1 MTAPAPLAPV
11 RSPWLVFGVCAG
23 AAYVTTLDLS
33 IVNVAF
39 PEILDEFDGTSRAD
53 LSWIVTVYNICYG
66 ALLVAGGKTADQL
79 GRKRVFLGG
88 VLVFAIGSVLC
99 TLAPGLGVLIA
110 GRAVQGVGGAFMA
123 PASLGLLLSAFPAE
137 RRTQVVA
144 MWGGVGALG
153 VASGPSLGALLITG
167 TDWRAAFWINIPVC
181 LALAMIGRSLLRET
195 PRVTSAHRPDF
206 GGAVLVTVA
215 LGAIALGLSQSEVW
229 GWFDTKTLASLAT
242 GVLLVAMFVS
252 RQRAHPEPLLDLAL
266 FESRSFTVAN
276 AAGLVFFAG
285 FAALGLNN
293 VLFLRQVWGYSVLH
307 AGLLSAVAPATVAVL
322 APLTGKLASRHGFK
336 PFVLAGPL
344 LVAASMLLSR
354 ALLDTERAP
363 LTLVLT
369 SELAAVG
376 IACFIPVNAGA
387 AVADLPP
394 ARLSVGGAINNTGRQ
409 VGAVL
414 GVALLV
420 AVIGSGDDPLELLA
434 GHRRGWILIAA
445 CALLSTIISLAQSS
459 TDGVGHRKR
468 HLTPCFDGASESGGG
483 GGVAA
488 VPAGSPGAGRAP
500 RS

>member
-1 MTAPAPLAPV
+1 MSRAPAAPGPP
-11 RSPWLVFGVCAG
+11 RSSWAVFAVCAG

-39 PEILDEFDGTSRAD
+39 PEILREFEGTSRAD

-88 VLVFAIGSVLC
+88 VLVFALGSVLC
-99 TLAPGLGVLIA
+99 TVAPGLGVLVA

-123 PASLGLLLSAFPAE
+123 PASLGLLLSAFPTE
-137 RRTQVVA
+137 RRTQIVA

-181 LALAMIGRSLLRET
+181 LALALVGRAVLRAT
-195 PRVTSAHRPDF
+195 PRVASTERPDF
-206 GGAVLVTVA
+206 GGAVMVTLA
-215 LGAIALGLSQSEVW
+215 LAAVALGLSQSEVW
-229 GWFDTKTLASLAT
+229 SWLDARTLGSLVVGGSLIA
-242 GVLLVAMFVS
+242 VFVA
-252 RQRAHPEPLLDLAL
+252 RQRRHADPLLDLSL
-266 FESRSFTVAN
+266 FESRAFTVAN

-307 AGLLSAVAPATVAVL
+307 AGLLSALAPATVAML
-322 APLTGKLASRHGFK
+322 APLAGKLAARHGFK
-336 PFVLAGPL
+336 PFVIAGPVL
-344 LVAASMLLSR
+344 LAMAVVLNRVLLST
-354 ALLDTERAP
+354 DRAP
-363 LTLVLT
+363 LTFVLT
-369 SELAAVG
+369 SEVAAMG

-387 AVADLPP
+387 AVADLP
-394 ARLSVGGAINNTGRQ
+394 AGRLSIGGAINNTGRQ

-420 AVIGSGDDPLELLA
+420 AVIGSGDAAGALLA
-434 GHRRGWILIAA
+434 GHRRGWILIAV
-445 CALLSTIISLAQSS
+445 CALVATLISLAQP
-459 TDGVGHRKR
+459 GVRR
-468 HLTPCFDGASESGGG
+468 
-483 GGVAA
+483 A
-488 VPAGSPGAGRAP
+488 VPVSRPAP
-500 RS
+500 RLDPVLVPDTASGI